1 MSTLRVPGVDVEN
14 AKTQSSESP
23 TWYRREQSRPE
34 VPDLLFDRESSYTSE
49 KQGFLAESISAYLT
63 LRVHVLIQYVPWPYS
78 IPYMDT
84 LGAKVYSTWAHGPLR

>member
-63 LRVHVLIQYVPWPYS
+63 LRVTCSYSMYLGLTVFPIWIHWGPKYIVLGH
-78 IPYMDT
+78 M
-84 LGAKVYSTWAHGPLR
+84 GP